1 MKAVLEF
8 QLPEDKE
15 EFERATKA
23 VSYSLVLWDLD
34 RYLKRNIELTM
45 TTDNDDSG
53 TYQKV
58 RDELFEILYKHNIN
72 ID

>member
-8 QLPEDKE
+8 DLPTDKE

-34 RYLKRNIELTM
+34 RYLRSKI
-45 TTDNDDSG
+45 DNDDTG
-53 TYQKV
+53 IYQKV